1 MIRSMAAGERSGH
14 VLVCGLH
21 GLGLRI
27 VEQLYLAG
35 VQVVVVDD
43 RPDPR
48 LVRIVDGWGIPR
60 IAGSARLRETL
71 FEAGLEGAD
80 AVICVEEDDLASLET
95 ALLVH
100 ELRPN
105 VRLVVKLANAAVN
118 RAVGQIVG
126 SDRVLDVASLT
137 APSMVQACLR
147 AGVQELELSGT
158 QFLLVAVAAERG
170 TTLRERWAGLAPVA
184 VVDSAT
190 AEVEACP
197 GRDRAVRAGDVVHLI
212 GT

>member
-1 MIRSMAAGERSGH
+1 MAAGDGSGH

-35 VQVVVVDD
+35 VQVVIVDD

-48 LVRIVDGWGIPR
+48 LVRIVEGWGIPR

-71 FEAGLEGAD
+71 LEAGLERAGA
-80 AVICVEEDDLASLET
+80 VVCVEEDDLASLET

-100 ELRPN
+100 ELRPD
-105 VRLVVKLANAAVN
+105 VRLVVKLANVAVN
-118 RAVGQIVG
+118 HAVGHIVG
-126 SDRVLDVASLT
+126 HDSVLDVASLT

-147 AGVQELELSGT
+147 SG
-158 QFLLVAVAAERG
+158 
-170 TTLRERWAGLAPVA
+170 
-184 VVDSAT
+184 
-190 AEVEACP
+190 
-197 GRDRAVRAGDVVHLI
+197 
-212 GT
+212 